1 MDRFCSNKGKKS
13 QTSKTE
19 ALIGKCYRSLHSRP
33 KITMVVGYWI
43 GIKNVLVR
51 PLLYYRIS
59 QRHCNNKSAEQLK
72 AYRCHGT
79 EEIIWFF
86 SRFQGGGGRLLTSR
100 GSSVKWCVFP
110 ELLVRITRRWGA
122 NVLWYWRTCMDNAC
136 EVHFDKKISL
146 IIKYVVRILR
156 RCY

>member
-79 EEIIWFF
+79 EVIIWFF
-86 SRFQGGGGRLLTSR
+86 FRFQGGGGACLPPEAHLLSGAYFLSSLS
-100 GSSVKWCVFP
+100 GSLVAGAQMFSGTGVLAWTMPVKFISTKK
-110 ELLVRITRRWGA
+110 LV
-122 NVLWYWRTCMDNAC
+122 
-136 EVHFDKKISL
+136 
-146 IIKYVVRILR
+146 
-156 RCY
+156 